1 MSKTLYRDPQNGK
14 ISGVCAGIAEYFGME
29 IWLVRILAVSAF
41 LLGLGFFAMVAYIA
55 ASLILDK
62 MPEERRE
69 QQYVY
74 REHTVKQKPWQAGLP
89 PEQILQNVEAELDGM
104 EKDLRTWKL
113 TSPRRPLR
121 YRESLKISEPAAENQ
136 A

>member
-104 EKDLRTWKL
+104 EKDLRYMEAYV
-113 TSPRRPLR
+113 TSSAFKVS
-121 YRESLKISEPAAENQ
+121 REFKNL
-136 A
+136 